1 MISAV
6 DFAHALESLVAAILN
21 NLTPPLNFTSMK
33 FKGGG
38 ESVSTE
44 KPRETLMFVGPCIVI
59 LLL

>member
-6 DFAHALESLVAAILN
+6 DFAHALESLVAEILN

-38 ESVSTE
+38 GI
-44 KPRETLMFVGPCIVI
+44 R
-59 LLL
+59 